1 MVNVWVALLACA
13 LAAFIGY
20 AWGRDVTYRRV
31 ARNVV
36 RLQELVPSA
45 GLRRRA
51 AGALHYAAEGR
62 GIDGNIV
69 PLLFRRLEELAAR
82 IEAAGE
88 GAGAESVAVTGEG
101 E

>member
-1 MVNVWVALLACA
+1 MVNAWIALLACT

-20 AWGRDVTYRRV
+20 CWGRDVTYQRV

-36 RLQELVPSA
+36 RLEALVPSP
-45 GLRRRA
+45 GLLRRA
-51 AGALHYAAEGR
+51 AAFVGGYGVMVRKQAGAENAAEMAQQLR
-62 GIDGNIV
+62 A
-69 PLLFRRLEELAAR
+69 LAAR

-88 GAGAESVAVTGEG
+88 EWE